1 MKINCVSCGFKVDL
15 DDMYEDYAGQIKC
28 FACGATLEIMI
39 EAGKP
44 KSIKL
49 ARPQLEQVGVEGG
62 APVGRGGLSHAY

>member
-1 MKINCVSCGFKVDL
+1 MKINCVSCGHKVDL

-28 FACGATLEIMI
+28 FVCGAMLEIKL

-49 ARPQLEQVGVEGG
+49 ARPQADEEGVRNG
-62 APVGRGGLSHAY
+62 APVGRGGLSYA

>member
-1 MKINCVSCGFKVDL
+1 MKINCISCGHNVNL

-28 FACGATLEIMI
+28 FACAAILEIKL

-49 ARPQLEQVGVEGG
+49 ARPKVRHAGVKEGVPAG
-62 APVGRGGLSHAY
+62 GEGLSYA